1 MDLPRQILCTCT
13 WSCCLWL
20 YIIVFRRERALLSLH
35 IYIHVLFVVN
45 RVSCVYVQRMASSCY
60 CTVCVTAIVI
70 LKLDITCTCNTCGIR
85 LHVHVLSIIIASS
98 LVYKSSGLV
107 ITLMGTVHTH
117 INSNYTHYVCSD
129 TLLTCT
135 MYTVYSIIICL
146 YFCHVCGIQSI
157 CTTKK

>member
-1 MDLPRQILCTCT
+1 M
-13 WSCCLWL
+13 
-20 YIIVFRRERALLSLH
+20 
-35 IYIHVLFVVN
+35 
-45 RVSCVYVQRMASSCY
+45 YVQRMASSCY

-117 INSNYTHYVCSD
+117 INSNYTHYVYSD
-129 TLLTCT
+129 TLLTCIL
-135 MYTVYSIIICL
+135 YTVLL
-146 YFCHVCGIQSI
+146 YASTFVTFVVYKVHVLLKS
-157 CTTKK
+157 KKKLALYASL